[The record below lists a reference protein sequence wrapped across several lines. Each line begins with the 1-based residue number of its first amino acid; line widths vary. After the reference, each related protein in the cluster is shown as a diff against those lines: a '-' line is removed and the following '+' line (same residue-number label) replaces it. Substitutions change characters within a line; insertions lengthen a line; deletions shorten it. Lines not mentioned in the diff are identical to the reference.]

1 MDLWE
6 PPDQHIRREP
16 PLCSVMQAWQ
26 QPSGHGAAGGKDEPP
41 LSPATEAPQQPRGSC
56 PQAKP
61 YSAQASPRLVK
72 RRQHVPKAD
81 KATEITPSFEA
92 MLKRRAASRRREKSV
107 DKGYGRT
114 RPRRSTAHAPSYPK
128 QSFSRAP
135 RMSKALNNLYMHL
148 YEEVG
153 EHEPWAVQ
161 RVEGLP
167 KACMVFSALRN
178 GRIHVNDLLLTLH
191 ALGILVTSTEMRQV
205 LKAIDIDANGNLVFT
220 DFLDVLKETSPFA
233 QTEAFQNTYQA
244 FSRMRKGLIAVDD
257 LQPSLLCLGVGL
269 SLETL
274 QEALKHVYVT
284 KDKQLNVWDFLMAV
298 SDLEHQYEDV
308 ESLGLYDTLK
318 PKRPGRALDSD
329 AKARARRRT
338 RFSFDVKYLQKA
350 DAPQL
355 DSSSARSQKAPRAG
369 KQPSCPRP
377 RFLSFQEKLPSRLDA
392 EGSPEET
399 PRAPKRRLT
408 RQKPP
413 WSTSIEEDI
422 EEPLED
428 TESPFAQQRSHKT
441 RQFTAAKEPAGVKEP
456 GVASAG
462 GQRVPD
468 SEALQDASE
477 IVNKIKADTMEVA
490 ELRGILQ
497 TMGIPF
503 TDQEFQEVLQKVTLE
518 KDGTVSFDCFLAAA
532 ANTRRF
538 SEFSALKGAVAAV
551 SKVQGDR
558 VAASDLL
565 SWLRDMG
572 IHVSD
577 AEFQQALEQV
587 SVDANGKVNVRAFME
602 VLSKSPRLCQLLA
615 VQEALRVVKHVKEDE
630 VEASRLD
637 TSLRTLGLRLA
648 SDVIG
653 QVLQSAHV
661 DGAGRVKF
669 ADFMTALS
677 RSQHFILPAAL
688 QEASSILSKL
698 EGEKI
703 SVQDL
708 QTVLSYLTVRLSGAE
723 LADVLQLCPVDDSG
737 RVNLS
742 DFIRAVTSSRR
753 FAESVG
759 LQLSCLA
766 ISTLQDDHFDLHHL
780 ESTLTNMGLRLAKET
795 LAEVMKVA
803 SADDH
808 GKVNFREFIAVLTQL
823 PHFPDTTVLKETFD
837 ALSSM
842 KDASVRVDALGST
855 LASVGIVLTEEELRE
870 LLASVAIAGDGM
882 VQFKDVLV
890 SMTGTRRLTEFE
902 ALQDAFTALSK
913 ISGDK
918 IEVSSLPAALKALGI
933 QLTPEELQEALPSC
947 PADGSGRVNVQEF
960 MRLLSRTPRVSGSAA
975 LQAALETVNRIKEE
989 KVPASQL
996 EQMLNSLGV
1005 HVAKE
1010 SLLEGLK
1017 AADGDGKVNF
1027 EDFLT
1032 SLANPQNISELEAV
1046 QGALDV
1052 VSRVEDDKMEVSH
1065 LESALAGMG
1074 ITLPKGELEEALRH
1088 ATVDGDGKVNFND
1101 FLKGLTSTK
1110 RFSRTLEMEG
1120 AVRAIGAIK
1129 EDTVDVHHLESIMRN
1144 MGIHLTPSEIE
1155 LALKHVACEEDGKVD
1170 LKDFMTAL
1178 TKSRRFS
1185 QAETD
1190 RVDVRNLDSI
1200 LDSMGIYLTNT
1211 ELQEVLKQVAV
1222 DADGKVYLSKFL
1234 KGVRAL
1240 RRFSHGEGKRVD
1252 VRDLDALLAEMGM
1265 HLTQE
1270 ELQEVLKHVSVDG
1283 DGKVSVSGFTKSVI
1297 STRRASQ
1304 AESESSPGDRVA
1316 TSHLDSILGNLGI
1329 FLTEEE
1335 LQAALKHTEIDAEGK
1350 VNLSDFMKS
1359 VQRLTEAAGEKVDVK
1374 NLNSILASMGLPI
1387 TEKEIQKAL
1396 GSVARSADG
1405 KVDLKHF
1412 LQSVLGSRRPSQCE
1426 TDGKVNLGEFMK
1438 GVKTVQKLPPSE
1450 GDKVDAGSLGSEL
1463 ANLGIHLTP
1472 EELQEA
1478 LQRSPA
1484 DRDGRVSLGA
1494 FLKSV
1499 TSARRPSQAERDRVD
1514 TRNLDCILAHMGI
1527 YLTNEELQEAL
1538 KLATVDADGKV
1549 NLSEFM
1555 RGVSAAQPSTQGSE
1569 EKVNVRELDSILAS
1583 LGICAADE
1591 ELQAA
1596 LTHTTVSEAGTV
1608 NLTDF
1613 LRALNATR
1621 CHAKARKEPQT
1632 TETRMTLKSL
1642 PKKMILKPDPKK
1654 ASRELSGIL
1663 LDRSKCKTAKSL
1675 TRDQLEAFH
1684 RAYNFFSKDADGNI
1698 DRQGLKAT
1706 AKKLGIDL
1714 TEQEADDELLY
1725 ADIDGDGKVN
1735 FSDFLTIV
1743 SDNKRF
1749 IQAVAPEKGSTED
1762 VESIDATGIL
1772 MFEILSK
1779 LVELSALPRKA
1790 MLEIVSYYRQKF
1802 MASTGRRALID
1813 DSNLMDRGKSRHTF
1827 RHAPQKGKVT
1837 PQSAFAGAARIS
1849 VMNNKELEAYV
1860 ETLKASTAPSDSP
1873 YAQVPIF
1880 PLLPNR
1886 DGMTEPKPKKDL
1898 QKLEMQR
1905 RKEPISSF
1913 ENHFF
1918 HKRNWL
1924 RKAAAFKPP
1933 GDFKG
1938 QKIPLSL
1945 SPHLMERR
1953 HQLTI
1958 DDLQEIR
1965 LDVKRVTEMYKE
1977 GMALKERN
1985 RMLRLW
1991 QKLHGGQIGLKPRN
2005 NSFYHT
2011 FSTYTWSWNTRQ
2023 ELVTPNQLQEYDNK
2037 LYHREQSSACSDD
2050 SEVKD
2055 GTRNGKERK

>member
-1 MDLWE
+1 
-6 PPDQHIRREP
+6 
-16 PLCSVMQAWQ
+16 
-26 QPSGHGAAGGKDEPP
+26 
-41 LSPATEAPQQPRGSC
+41 
-56 PQAKP
+56 
-61 YSAQASPRLVK
+61 
-72 RRQHVPKAD
+72 
-81 KATEITPSFEA
+81 

-244 FSRMRKGLIAVDD
+244 FSKMRKGLIAVDD

-350 DAPQL
+350 DTPQL
-355 DSSSARSQKAPRAG
+355 DSSSARPQKAPRAG

-428 TESPFAQQRSHKT
+428 TESPFAQERSHKT

-477 IVNKIKADTMEVA
+477 IVNKIKADTVEVA

-630 VEASRLD
+630 VEASHLD

-661 DGAGRVKF
+661 DEAGRVKF

-677 RSQHFILPAAL
+677 RSQYFILPAAL

-708 QTVLSYLTVRLSGAE
+708 QTVLSHLTVRLSGAE
-723 LADVLQLCPVDDSG
+723 LADVLQLCPVDDSS

-1110 RFSRTLEMEG
+1110 RFSRTLKMEG

-1155 LALKHVACEEDGKVD
+1155 LALKHVACEDGKVD

-1240 RRFSHGEGKRVD
+1240 RRFSHGEGEHHGLPIKEGQIAMRTAPCRWKRVD

-1335 LQAALKHTEIDAEGK
+1335 LQAALKHTEIDA
-1350 VNLSDFMKS
+1350 
-1359 VQRLTEAAGEKVDVK
+1359 
-1374 NLNSILASMGLPI
+1374 
-1387 TEKEIQKAL
+1387 
-1396 GSVARSADG
+1396 
-1405 KVDLKHF
+1405 
-1412 LQSVLGSRRPSQCE
+1412 
-1426 TDGKVNLGEFMK
+1426 DGKVNLGEFMK

-1499 TSARRPSQAERDRVD
+1499 TSTRRPSQAERDRVD